1 MNCPRCNVAL
11 DGHKYRDLEVD
22 HCPNCRGL
30 WLDFDEM
37 DLLEDSA
44 NKEEVLKGTRDYARR
59 PGDLPCPH
67 CDALMDVFNYRAYNL
82 PIEHCPNN
90 HGYWLDKGEEDRVL
104 ELMKPARPR
113 PPPLRVCRGAMGPL
127 HGTRGQTRRPPG
139 PHQRPVHVALPARQ
153 PPTPPHRRPLSASS
167 TCWRAMPQPLALA

>member
-1 MNCPRCNVAL
+1 MLRANSIRIAIGGERVNRAPDMNCPRCNVAL

-104 ELMKPARPR
+104 ELMKQRAHDLRRSESAEVQWARFME
-113 PPPLRVCRGAMGPL
+113 RGAK
-127 HGTRGQTRRPPG
+127 RGGLLDRIKDLFT
-139 PHQRPVHVALPARQ
+139 
-153 PPTPPHRRPLSASS
+153 
-167 TCWRAMPQPLALA
+167 